1 MKAVTVRQVIP
12 IVITWSNVDDEDK
25 KRNQE
30 KYKQKEEMV
39 GMMETWIDE
48 LMITDPEEHPSLR

>member
-12 IVITWSNVDDEDK
+12 IVITWNNVDDEDK

-39 GMMETWIDE
+39 RMMETWIDE
-48 LMITDPEEHPSLR
+48 LMMPEENPPLR

>member
-1 MKAVTVRQVIP
+1 MKAVTARQVIP

-30 KYKQKEEMV
+30 KYKQKE
-39 GMMETWIDE
+39 
-48 LMITDPEEHPSLR
+48 